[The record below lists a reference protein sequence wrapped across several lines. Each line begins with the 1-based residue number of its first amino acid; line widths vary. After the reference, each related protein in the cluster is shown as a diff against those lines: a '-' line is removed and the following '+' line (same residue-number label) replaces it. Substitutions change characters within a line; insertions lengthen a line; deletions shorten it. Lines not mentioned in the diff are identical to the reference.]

1 MVTNI
6 IQIGNSKG
14 DNTSFRN
21 IETVAFVLEIDCE
34 RFFGREQYCDKGTT
48 TAGMG
53 GSCQTCP

>member
-14 DNTSFRN
+14 I